1 MSGVSVEIQENFKQF
16 SQTWIGELNT
26 VSKKLEQQDKKF
38 LQSYARLVSLQAWRK
53 HIIEPDCSAEALEVF
68 FGSTKGRACVSR
80 TRPIRIVALCAASAS
95 ELLGKCGFVFI
106 L

>member
-53 HIIEPDCSAEALEVF
+53 HIIEPDCSAEALRF
-68 FGSTKGRACVSR
+68 FLEAQNDALVSHVLAR
-80 TRPIRIVALCAASAS
+80 LDIVALCAASAS